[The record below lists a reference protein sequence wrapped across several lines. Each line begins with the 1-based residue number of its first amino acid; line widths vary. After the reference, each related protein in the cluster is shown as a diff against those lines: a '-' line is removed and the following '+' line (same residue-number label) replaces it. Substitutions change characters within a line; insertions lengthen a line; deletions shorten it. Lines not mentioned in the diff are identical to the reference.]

1 MAHISQKE
9 IKEMINQ
16 YINFIVFKYFYK
28 RCTHHLNEIF
38 VRTQGSGLSLRNNYQ
53 KPKLAFCKTSTVH
66 SVLSFA
72 ESAF

>member
-28 RCTHHLNEIF
+28 QCTHYLDEVF
-38 VRTQGSGLSLRNNYQ
+38 VRTQRSGLSLRKNYQ
-53 KPKLAFCKTSTVH
+53 KPKLAFCKTSTVQC
-66 SVLSFA
+66 LIFC
-72 ESAF
+72 